1 MFSAASSGSWFM
13 PTHHAIFAHGG
24 LPARVGPSVVG
35 FHSPKQPRVQHPNLG
50 PQGCAN
56 QCYTHCQL
64 RVNSPGRA
72 PARQI
77 GQHPNICY
85 AAHPPPP
92 HHIHQAHNNRAMPQQ
107 QCAADCIEQVHTLLN
122 AKYSVQQQQYS
133 TNPPPIHLITGSP
146 RRLRLPCMSAHPQV
160 PPPHHPRVAATTR
173 SGVACTTLW
182 LLLLHKLYCRSPLPS
197 RDTPDG
203 GCVSSHD

>member
-1 MFSAASSGSWFM
+1 MLQSRPRDLTQMFSAASSRSWFM

-35 FHSPKQPRVQHPNLG
+35 FHKPKQPRVQHPNLG

-72 PARQI
+72 PARQT

-122 AKYSVQQQQYS
+122 ATYSVQQQQYS
-133 TNPPPIHLITGSP
+133 THTPHPYDHRITPPTATAMHVCPSTISP
-146 RRLRLPCMSAHPQV
+146 S
-160 PPPHHPRVAATTR
+160 
-173 SGVACTTLW
+173 
-182 LLLLHKLYCRSPLPS
+182 SPS
-197 RDTPDG
+197 
-203 GCVSSHD
+203 